1 MIYTLLLKIEWTEVE
16 ITITKPKITSI
27 QNPVS
32 PTATIPPSKDP
43 MIIHPI
49 KVPKIVPIPPK
60 AEVPPR
66 KTAAIA
72 LSRYP
77 SPNEVQK
84 YNASRLTSIP
94 AKAAKNPNCAKT
106 SIFTLFTGIPII
118 LALSI
123 LSPVKNI

>member
-1 MIYTLLLKIEWTEVE
+1 MI
-16 ITITKPKITSI
+16 KPYITSI
-27 QNPVS
+27 QNPLS

-43 MIIHPI
+43 MIIAPI

-60 AEVPPR
+60 TEVPPR
-66 KTAAIA
+66 KTAAIV
-72 LSRYP
+72 LRRYP
-77 SPNEVQK
+77 YPNEGQK
-84 YNASRLTSIP
+84 DNTSRLARIP
-94 AKAAKNPNCAKT
+94 AKAAKNPNCVKT